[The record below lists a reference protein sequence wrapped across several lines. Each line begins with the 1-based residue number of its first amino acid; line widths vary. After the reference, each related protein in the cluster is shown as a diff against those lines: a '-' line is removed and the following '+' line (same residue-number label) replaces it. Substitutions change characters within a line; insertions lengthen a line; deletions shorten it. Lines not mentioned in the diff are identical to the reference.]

1 MQAVM
6 VIPSESEAL
15 LTQKIAGVP
24 LLERVLATAVRAG
37 VKELILLWPADADP
51 AILDRCVTSRAL
63 RGLQP
68 RTIRGLP
75 FDSRDKSSWAA
86 IGPLLHDEFLWL
98 PWNFVTAARFLTTIK
113 TSMAFP
119 LSWEKPVRFI
129 KDGIDRSSR
138 AGGST
143 DPDVD
148 GMSIHS
154 SHDIARAERFLVAKS
169 GKATDGIYS
178 TFNRKLSRPFVR
190 ILTHTPV
197 TANMVT
203 VAGLLV
209 GISSALMYMRGSY
222 PAYVA
227 GAVLFFVSGLIDEM
241 DGMLARLKFLESAFG
256 TWFEGFVD
264 NVTYL
269 LLFAGITA
277 GLYRQYGR
285 VELMWG
291 AALIVGCVLSV
302 IVVALQRK
310 TITDP
315 NRPHEYQA
323 RMNRWMETDSSVISR
338 VARQI
343 HIFIKKGVAVHYV
356 LLFTILGGLPLF
368 LRLAAISANLTWMV
382 VSYFT
387 WRFTRTRRT
396 TAAAPAV

>member
-6 VIPSESEAL
+6 VIPPNSEAT
-15 LTQKIAGVP
+15 LTQRVAGVS

-37 VKELILLWPADADP
+37 MKNLILFWPADADP
-51 AILDRCVTSRAL
+51 AIWHQCANSRTL
-63 RGLQP
+63 RGLQ
-68 RTIRGLP
+68 THKIRGLS
-75 FDSRDKSSWAA
+75 FDPRERGHWDA
-86 IGPLLHDEFLWL
+86 IGSLLSDDILWL
-98 PWNFVTAARFLTTIK
+98 PWNFVTTARFLK
-113 TSMAFP
+113 ALKPSMVLP
-119 LSWEKPVRFI
+119 LSWERPVRLVRDLKDRSPREGI
-129 KDGIDRSSR
+129 SADPGVDGISL
-138 AGGST
+138 
-143 DPDVD
+143 
-148 GMSIHS
+148 HS
-154 SHDIARAERFLVAKS
+154 SNDIARAERFLVANS

-190 ILTHTPV
+190 ILTHTRV

-209 GISSALMYMRGSY
+209 GISSALMYARGSY

-227 GAVLFFVSGLIDEM
+227 GAILFFISGLIDEM

-269 LLFAGITA
+269 LLFAGMTA
-277 GLYRQYGR
+277 GLYRQYGKA
-285 VELMWG
+285 ELMWG
-291 AALIVGCVLSV
+291 IVLIVGCVLSV

-323 RMNRWMETDSSVISR
+323 RMNRWMESDSSMISR

-356 LLFTILGGLPLF
+356 LLFTVLGGLSLF
-368 LRLAAISANLTWMV
+368 LRIAAISANLTWAV

-387 WRFTRTRRT
+387 WRFTRTHRT
-396 TAAAPAV
+396 TAEPAAI

>member
-6 VIPSESEAL
+6 AIPSGSEAM
-15 LTQKIAGVP
+15 LTRKVAGVP

-63 RGLQP
+63 QGLQP
-68 RTIRGLP
+68 RMIPGLL
-75 FDSRDKSSWAA
+75 FDPRDQRSWAA
-86 IGPLLHDEFLWL
+86 IGSLLNDEFLWL
-98 PWNFVTAARFLTTIK
+98 PWNFVTAARFLKAVTT
-113 TSMAFP
+113 SADLP
-119 LSWEKPVRFI
+119 LRWGKPVRLVKDLI
-129 KDGIDRSSR
+129 EGSPRKGIGKDPGVDGI
-138 AGGST
+138 
-143 DPDVD
+143 
-148 GMSIHS
+148 SIHS
-154 SHDIARAERFLVAKS
+154 SNDIARAERFLVAKS

-178 TFNRKLSRPFVR
+178 NFNRKLTRPFVR

-209 GISSALMYMRGSY
+209 GMSSALMYMRGSY

-227 GAVLFFVSGLIDEM
+227 GAVLFFISGLIDEM
-241 DGMLARLKFLESAFG
+241 DGMLARLKFQESAFG

-269 LLFAGITA
+269 LLFAGMTA
-277 GLYRQYGR
+277 GLYRQRGK

-291 AALIVGCVLSV
+291 LALIVGCVLSV

-323 RMNRWMETDSSVISR
+323 RMNRWMECDASLISR

-343 HIFIKKGVAVHYV
+343 HIFMKKGVAVHYV
-356 LLFTILGGLPLF
+356 LLFTVLGGLSLF
-368 LRLAAISANLTWMV
+368 LRIAAISANLTWAV
-382 VSYFT
+382 VTYFS
-387 WRFTRTRRT
+387 WRLTRTHRT
-396 TAAAPAV
+396 PAVASVI

>member
-1 MQAVM
+1 MLSDD
-6 VIPSESEAL
+6 I
-15 LTQKIAGVP
+15 
-24 LLERVLATAVRAG
+24 
-37 VKELILLWPADADP
+37 
-51 AILDRCVTSRAL
+51 
-63 RGLQP
+63 
-68 RTIRGLP
+68 
-75 FDSRDKSSWAA
+75 
-86 IGPLLHDEFLWL
+86 LWL
-98 PWNFVTAARFLTTIK
+98 PWNFVTTARFLK
-113 TSMAFP
+113 ALKPSMVLP
-119 LSWEKPVRFI
+119 LSWERPVRLVRDLKDRSPREGI
-129 KDGIDRSSR
+129 SADPGVDGISL
-138 AGGST
+138 
-143 DPDVD
+143 
-148 GMSIHS
+148 HS
-154 SHDIARAERFLVAKS
+154 SNDIARAERFLVANS

-190 ILTHTPV
+190 ILTHTRV

-209 GISSALMYMRGSY
+209 GISSALMYARGSY

-227 GAVLFFVSGLIDEM
+227 GAILFFISGLIDEM

-269 LLFAGITA
+269 LLFAGMTA
-277 GLYRQYGR
+277 GLYRQYGKA
-285 VELMWG
+285 ELMWG
-291 AALIVGCVLSV
+291 IVLIAGCVLSV

-323 RMNRWMETDSSVISR
+323 RMNRWMESDSSMISR

-356 LLFTILGGLPLF
+356 LLFTVLGGLSLF
-368 LRLAAISANLTWMV
+368 LRIAAISANLTWAV

-387 WRFTRTRRT
+387 WRFTRAHRT
-396 TAAAPAV
+396 TAEPAAI